1 MIVATIDDA
10 SKLAVSF
17 ASSKQI
23 MLPARKGNEL
33 DLHFKISSSDK
44 PVNEPISMCLVID
57 VSSSMRGEMSV
68 LKDSLRALI
77 NEFRDFDKLSIVTF
91 SDDSEVELELTTMNE
106 DGKPR
111 ANDVISSLEVTG
123 LTNIE
128 AGLSSGIDIYSKVS
142 VIFI

>member
-1 MIVATIDDA
+1 MATIDDA
-10 SKLAVSF
+10 SKLVVSF
-17 ASSKQI
+17 ASSRKI
-23 MLPARKGNEL
+23 MLPARKGDEL
-33 DLHFKISSSDK
+33 DLHFNISSSDI
-44 PVNEPISMCLVID
+44 PVNKPISMCFVID
-57 VSSSMRGEMSV
+57 ISGSMEDEMLV
-68 LKDSLRALI
+68 LKDSLRALLT
-77 NEFRDFDKLSIVTF
+77 EFRDFDKLSIVTF